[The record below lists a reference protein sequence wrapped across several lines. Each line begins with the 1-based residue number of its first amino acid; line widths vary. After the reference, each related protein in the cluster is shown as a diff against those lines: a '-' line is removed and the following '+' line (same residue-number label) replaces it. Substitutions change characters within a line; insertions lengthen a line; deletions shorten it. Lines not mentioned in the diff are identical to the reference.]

1 MKELV
6 YISQYGL
13 KISSQETQGKY
24 SLLYIFKIILN
35 PSKQSKGKTVH
46 DKNHHITRK
55 IYF

>member
-24 SLLYIFKIILN
+24 SLVYIFKIILN

-46 DKNHHITRK
+46 DKNHHITRR